1 MRLILITYL
10 RKQKK
15 RKGRLPIPCAFC
27 LIVTLSLQGCRGEEP
42 LRGRGAFLDIGEGH
56 ELVDGG

>member
-1 MRLILITYL
+1 MLTKFFLW
-10 RKQKK
+10 KQKK

-42 LRGRGAFLDIGEGH
+42 LRRRGGLDIGEGH
-56 ELVDGG
+56 KLVDGC